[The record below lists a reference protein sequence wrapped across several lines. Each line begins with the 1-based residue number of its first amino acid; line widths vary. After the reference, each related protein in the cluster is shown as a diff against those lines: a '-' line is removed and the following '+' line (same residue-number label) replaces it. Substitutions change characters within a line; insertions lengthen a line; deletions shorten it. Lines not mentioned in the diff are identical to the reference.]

1 MILLALASLSLAAA
15 EPGPPARWM
24 DLTPQARAQAVLE
37 LEPLPFLDRVVA
49 ASGRFLGT
57 PYVESPLGE
66 GEGPDPDPKERYDAV
81 DCLTFVEE
89 SLALSAARK
98 AEEIPGLLSEIR
110 YGSEP
115 TYEDR
120 NHLMEA
126 EWIPNNAK
134 KGFVRDV
141 TARYAGADVEWTQKV
156 VTKKTWTSAS
166 SRALGLPEARQLT
179 GTFRFPILPL
189 AKVMAHA
196 RGFPSGT
203 ILLVVREDLALKATR
218 ITHLGFVVQ
227 KRHRTY
233 LRHAARNG
241 YARVIDED
249 LETFLGRNSRYAK
262 WRVSGVALLEPLPRL
277 RSSPRPRSRPLP
289 PRPRAPRPRRPSP
302 SARAPAR

>member
-15 EPGPPARWM
+15 EPGPAARWM
-24 DLTPQARAQAVLE
+24 DLTPQARAQALE
-37 LEPLPFLDRVVA
+37 ELGPLPFLDRVVA

-89 SLALSAARK
+89 SLALSVASS
-98 AEEIPGLLSEIR
+98 AEEVPGILSEIR

-115 TYEDR
+115 TYEGR

-156 VTKKTWTSAS
+156 LTKKTWASAS
-166 SRALGLPEARQLT
+166 SRALGLPDARQLT

-196 RGFPSGT
+196 RALPSGT

-218 ITHLGFVVQ
+218 ITHLGFVIQ
-227 KRHRTY
+227 KRHRVY
-233 LRHAARNG
+233 LRHAARNN

-249 LETFLGRNSRYAK
+249 LETFLARNSRYAK
-262 WRVSGVALLEPLPRL
+262 WRVSGIALLEPLARRGDRQL
-277 RSSPRPRSRPLP
+277 FGIDKSPGAP
-289 PRPRAPRPRRPSP
+289 PEK
-302 SARAPAR
+302 